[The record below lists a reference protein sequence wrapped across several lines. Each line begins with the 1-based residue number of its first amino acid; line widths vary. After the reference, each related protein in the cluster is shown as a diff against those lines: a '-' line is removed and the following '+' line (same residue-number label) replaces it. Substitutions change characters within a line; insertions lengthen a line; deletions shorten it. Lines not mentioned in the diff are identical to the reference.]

1 MDSFDAYGPNSQAL
15 TFFDP
20 EENDL
25 IGGDTQGPDYDCAD
39 FTLPSQSQT
48 QASQLDADKNC
59 FSQQHD
65 ESNNINVLSQRVA
78 DIDFKDK
85 DLGDH
90 DTELP
95 EHACAYCGIHDPA
108 CVVFCNTTKKWFC
121 NGRGNTSGSHII
133 NHLVRA
139 RAKEV
144 TLHKD
149 GPLKDT
155 LLECYVCGSRNVFLL
170 GFVPAKS
177 ESVVVL
183 LCRNVCANAN
193 KDMYWD
199 PAQWQ
204 PIIQGRQF
212 LTWLVKVPIDEQ
224 QAKAR
229 QISAQQINRLEEMW
243 KENPQAAVE
252 DLEKPGA
259 DNEVNPVLLRYEHS
273 QQYRDIFT
281 PLVELEADY
290 DKKIKESLKLE
301 NVSVRWETA
310 LNKRRVAYFRIPG
323 ANEGPELRIMHGDEL
338 IIRQFN
344 SPNDCLI
351 GVGHVVKVPDNF
363 SDEVG
368 LEMKQVIDT
377 PLEPVTYKIEF
388 KWKSTPFDRMRR
400 AISIVTDEQHGLLPP
415 YIFYRLLGQELDDM
429 VLKCNLP
436 KRYSAPDLPE
446 LNHSQ
451 VFAVKTVLQ
460 RPLSLIQGPP
470 GTGKTVTSASIVYHL
485 NQIHQKKV
493 LVVAPSN
500 TAVDQLCEKIDR
512 TGLKVVRLCARSREA
527 LASPVSRLMLH
538 IQAQNVKGHT
548 ELRKLQQL
556 KDETGELSQ
565 DDDKRYRVLKREL
578 ERELLMAADVVC
590 CTCVTAGDARL
601 ERLSF
606 HSVLIDESTQA
617 TEPEC
622 LIPLMV
628 GCRQVVLVGDH
639 CQLGPVITCKKAAS
653 AGLTQSLFERF
664 VLLGIRPIRL
674 QVQYRMHP
682 ALSAFPSNVFYE
694 GSLQNGVTAE
704 DRCKKTDFPWPNP
717 DRPMFFYCTSGQE
730 EISGNGVSYLN
741 RTEAA
746 TVEKIVTKML
756 KIGVHPNTIGV
767 ITPYEGQRAYLA
779 HYLHYSGSLN
789 AKLYQEIEIASVD
802 AFQGREKDYIILSCV
817 RANENQGIGFLNDPR
832 RLNVALTRARYGLI
846 VVGNPKALCKQPLWN
861 QLLHFYR
868 DQHLLV
874 EGPLNNLS
882 EYMLQF
888 PRPKIPYTFKPGGHY
903 LAQLSANPALLN
915 SNQLSGQFN
924 AHSGNQFNY
933 LSHVSNSSQP
943 CFDNSNGPTALVAA
957 MAAAAAAAYF
967 GGSGSNPRPNVP
979 TLGIHGSSTLN
990 QPGASHAAAYAVA
1003 AAAAAQHQSSH
1014 SYSGQTNGSSH
1025 GMHQLLNQSL
1035 FDQVGYIGPNRQYAE
1050 ANASSNLPMP
1060 LSMLMPANRVSNSPN
1075 VANPFGSSAH
1085 FGNGKY
1091 SNNLGAA
1098 PSLGRPIQALGP
1110 LNMHT
1115 NFSQLNTGS
1124 TRAPGGPLP
1133 SSSAPRYL
1141 GNARRNTQASSQ
1153 NAPIGASKSRQIDG
1167 PDNLTSIPMECRNPN
1182 DSNSGV
1188 GLLSQPGIS
1197 EFSGTQGTT
1206 GLGNIGVFSSQSR
1219 HSGLSGLSQES
1230 TSLDFRL
1237 GQGASQMD
1245 NLLLSQ
1251 DSTFQGATV
1260 PASKT
1265 SKRNSQRGINIF
1277 ATGSEEHTNI
1287 ILDSG
1292 LANATDLE
1300 NIGVAQ
1306 SAVRCASSGS
1316 PFGKR
1321 LASKH
1326 NSIAHGGSLYDLCGS
1341 AYPYNFTASLSSD
1354 SSNLNSSILDSC
1366 AIIPQFELDSCDG
1379 LPETYIRQLL
1389 TSVLEALVYM
1399 HDTLKMVHLDV
1410 KAENLLLRQPYP
1422 SADVF
1427 FTDFG
1432 LATILTEGKQHRE
1445 LAGTPDY
1452 VAPEIINYDPITFA
1466 TDMWSVGVLTYYLL
1480 TGVSPFLSDD
1490 KYITMQNIT
1499 HGTIT
1504 YPDTLFK
1511 HRSSNSIDFIQRLL
1525 QRSPTQRMSAK
1536 ECLSHPWLQPTN
1548 QPIIV
1553 GPKITYQSQSTL
1565 QNNTNHINDKLN
1577 YAIELF
1583 HVDPIIEMV
1592 GECLSCMPLTYF
1604 TTQSPVYMFSYV
1616 NTVYQTNIVKIISL
1630 ASYNNYLSPVKPIST
1645 HFTQSSI
1652 ATTNNHSL
1660 TEQSFGKTFKTLFTG
1675 HFNALNILF
1684 TLSRIYVTNWNS
1696 SGEDNDVDNNNNID
1710 SYHLMS
1716 KHSIDETIK
1725 HEGSF
1730 DWLTNNSS
1738 SLMDYL
1744 CNSTAVKYDRFK
1756 DFKTSDN
1763 FISVSTFLSK
1773 YVQEYQLTAMFHDL
1787 NYHKLL
1793 HCNYYYLNRNNATNI
1808 FGSSIISNTSFAN
1821 CFLLSNKIQQQQKFN
1836 EEKINRSLI
1845 DKDCEEMKEDLV
1857 KVSKY
1862 TTDIL
1867 VPRMNEFLSKTV
1879 NPYISTICIDLNSSI
1894 SSEKHKILNPSENKY
1909 KQNYTRDYL
1918 SYDFSIKQQLQ
1929 PTSSSSIRT
1938 TASTTTAATT
1948 TITNSNNNNSQQKH
1962 HLWKRPTVVVVTVNL
1977 GI

>member
-1 MDSFDAYGPNSQAL
+1 MGSFDAYGPNSQAL

-25 IGGDTQGPDYDCAD
+25 IGGDTQGPDYDCSD

-48 QASQLDADKNC
+48 QASQLDPDKNC

-65 ESNNINVLSQRVA
+65 ASNTIDVLSQRVA
-78 DIDFKDK
+78 DLDFKDE
-85 DLGDH
+85 DID
-90 DTELP
+90 DSSVDLP

-155 LLECYVCGSRNVFLL
+155 LLECYVCGSKNVFLL

-183 LCRNVCANAN
+183 LCRNICANAN

-212 LTWLVKVPIDEQ
+212 LAWLVKVPSDEQ

-229 QISAQQINRLEEMW
+229 QISAQQINRLEEIW

-259 DNEVNPVLLRYEHS
+259 DNEVNPVLLRYENS
-273 QQYRDIFT
+273 QQYRDVFI

-344 SPNDCLI
+344 SPNDYLV
-351 GVGHVVKVPDNF
+351 GDGHVIKVPDNF

-400 AISIVTDEQHGLLPP
+400 AISVVTDEQHGLLPP

-578 ERELLMAADVVC
+578 ER
-590 CTCVTAGDARL
+590 
-601 ERLSF
+601 
-606 HSVLIDESTQA
+606 
-617 TEPEC
+617 
-622 LIPLMV
+622 
-628 GCRQVVLVGDH
+628 
-639 CQLGPVITCKKAAS
+639 
-653 AGLTQSLFERF
+653 
-664 VLLGIRPIRL
+664 
-674 QVQYRMHP
+674 
-682 ALSAFPSNVFYE
+682 
-694 GSLQNGVTAE
+694 SLQNGVTAE
-704 DRCKKTDFPWPNP
+704 DRCKKIDFPWPNP

-874 EGPLNNLS
+874 EGPLNNLG

-888 PRPKIPYTFKPGGHY
+888 PRPKVPYTFKPGGHY

-915 SNQLSGQFN
+915 SSQLNGQLN
-924 AHSGNQFNY
+924 THPGNQFNY
-933 LSHVSNSSQP
+933 LSHVSNPSQP
-943 CFDNSNGPTALVAA
+943 CFDNPNGPTALVAA

-967 GGSGSNPRPNVP
+967 GGSGSNTRPNVS
-979 TLGIHGSSTLN
+979 TLGLHGSSALN

-1003 AAAAAQHQSSH
+1003 AAAAAQHQSSQP
-1014 SYSGQTNGSSH
+1014 YSSQTNGSSH
-1025 GMHQLLNQSL
+1025 SMHQLLNQSL

-1060 LSMLMPANRVSNSPN
+1060 LSMLMPAGRISNPTN
-1075 VANPFGSSAH
+1075 AANPFASSGH

-1091 SNNLGAA
+1091 GTNLGAA
-1098 PSLGRPIQALGP
+1098 APLGRSIQALGP
-1110 LNMHT
+1110 LNVDP
-1115 NFSQLNTGS
+1115 NYSQLNTGS

-1133 SSSAPRYL
+1133 GNNVVGSAAPRYL
-1141 GNARRNTQASSQ
+1141 GNARRNVQASSQ
-1153 NAPIGASKSRQIDG
+1153 NASVGASKSRQIDG
-1167 PDNLTSIPMECRNPN
+1167 PSSLTNISVERGNTN
-1182 DSNSGV
+1182 TSNSGA
-1188 GLLSQPGIS
+1188 GLLSQPGLS
-1197 EFSGTQGTT
+1197 EFSGTQGTS
-1206 GLGNIGVFSSQSR
+1206 GLSNMGVFSSQSR
-1219 HSGLSGLSQES
+1219 NSGLSGLSQES

-1260 PASKT
+1260 PVSKV
-1265 SKRNSQRGINIF
+1265 NSQRGSNLF
-1277 ATGSEEHTNI
+1277 ATGSEDHTNI
-1287 ILDSG
+1287 NFDSG
-1292 LANATDLE
+1292 LVNGTDLE
-1300 NIGVAQ
+1300 NIGVSQ
-1306 SAVRCASSGS
+1306 NAVSCASSGA
-1316 PFGKR
+1316 P
-1321 LASKH
+1321 
-1326 NSIAHGGSLYDLCGS
+1326 
-1341 AYPYNFTASLSSD
+1341 LS
-1354 SSNLNSSILDSC
+1354 
-1366 AIIPQFELDSCDG
+1366 QF
-1379 LPETYIRQLL
+1379 
-1389 TSVLEALVYM
+1389 
-1399 HDTLKMVHLDV
+1399 
-1410 KAENLLLRQPYP
+1410 
-1422 SADVF
+1422 
-1427 FTDFG
+1427 
-1432 LATILTEGKQHRE
+1432 
-1445 LAGTPDY
+1445 
-1452 VAPEIINYDPITFA
+1452 
-1466 TDMWSVGVLTYYLL
+1466 
-1480 TGVSPFLSDD
+1480 
-1490 KYITMQNIT
+1490 
-1499 HGTIT
+1499 
-1504 YPDTLFK
+1504 
-1511 HRSSNSIDFIQRLL
+1511 
-1525 QRSPTQRMSAK
+1525 
-1536 ECLSHPWLQPTN
+1536 
-1548 QPIIV
+1548 
-1553 GPKITYQSQSTL
+1553 
-1565 QNNTNHINDKLN
+1565 
-1577 YAIELF
+1577 
-1583 HVDPIIEMV
+1583 
-1592 GECLSCMPLTYF
+1592 
-1604 TTQSPVYMFSYV
+1604 
-1616 NTVYQTNIVKIISL
+1616 
-1630 ASYNNYLSPVKPIST
+1630 
-1645 HFTQSSI
+1645 
-1652 ATTNNHSL
+1652 
-1660 TEQSFGKTFKTLFTG
+1660 
-1675 HFNALNILF
+1675 
-1684 TLSRIYVTNWNS
+1684 
-1696 SGEDNDVDNNNNID
+1696 
-1710 SYHLMS
+1710 
-1716 KHSIDETIK
+1716 
-1725 HEGSF
+1725 
-1730 DWLTNNSS
+1730 
-1738 SLMDYL
+1738 
-1744 CNSTAVKYDRFK
+1744 
-1756 DFKTSDN
+1756 
-1763 FISVSTFLSK
+1763 
-1773 YVQEYQLTAMFHDL
+1773 
-1787 NYHKLL
+1787 
-1793 HCNYYYLNRNNATNI
+1793 
-1808 FGSSIISNTSFAN
+1808 
-1821 CFLLSNKIQQQQKFN
+1821 
-1836 EEKINRSLI
+1836 
-1845 DKDCEEMKEDLV
+1845 
-1857 KVSKY
+1857 
-1862 TTDIL
+1862 
-1867 VPRMNEFLSKTV
+1867 
-1879 NPYISTICIDLNSSI
+1879 
-1894 SSEKHKILNPSENKY
+1894 
-1909 KQNYTRDYL
+1909 
-1918 SYDFSIKQQLQ
+1918 
-1929 PTSSSSIRT
+1929 
-1938 TASTTTAATT
+1938 
-1948 TITNSNNNNSQQKH
+1948 
-1962 HLWKRPTVVVVTVNL
+1962 
-1977 GI
+1977 